1 MSTGLKLYIYQ
12 TNSLLKK
19 IALAANRSH
28 NVIIGSGENVTV
40 KLNNKLISSHHAQLI
55 FDTKNQLYIQDLNST
70 NGTFLN
76 GEKISPSET
85 HILKPKDSVQLAS
98 TNGILIVVE
107 EMKNE
112 LVVDKKINIVEKL
125 KLKSQV
131 IIGRAKECDVV
142 LNNGS
147 VSRQHAKVI
156 KNSNG
161 VYFIK
166 DLNSLNGTFVNGRKT
181 EGETKIEESDKIF
194 IGKLQLSLKGT
205 TKDLSDELA
214 ICVKGIEKEFCNSGK
229 TIKVLNK
236 MDLAIPSKSL
246 LAIMG
251 PSGCGKTTLMNTLNG
266 VSPATNGKVYLF
278 GQELIS
284 NYEYLKTQIGY
295 VPQDDTIHRQL
306 TVKQSLYYTAKLR
319 LNNFSES
326 EVDNKIDKIL
336 EQLGVLHVKNN
347 LISKISGGQRKRV
360 CIALE
365 LLSDPLILFL
375 DEPTSPLDPQT
386 IEDFLN
392 ILKDLSKRGTTVIMV
407 THKPE
412 DLEYMDEVIFL
423 SKGGYPAYFGDSKS
437 YKNYFGVKTAVS
449 VFSLL
454 SDAVWIKKYRN
465 PRPVSSIN
473 EKEIIKSK
481 SLNKSFVEQYT
492 WLSKRYF
499 KIKTN
504 DRINS
509 IVMLLQAPIIAILI
523 CIIFDEITSA
533 VPFITALSA
542 IWFGTNNAARE
553 IVSELPIFKRER
565 MFNMDISPY
574 VLSKI
579 SVLAFFS
586 IIQSAIF
593 IGILYLRYSSSN
605 LVAYNAPFS
614 AFIWMSFI
622 SIAATFLGLL
632 LSASLS
638 TAEKVMTVVPIVLIP
653 QIMLA
658 GLVAKINTIVV
669 ELISYLTFTRW
680 GTEGFNAIQDQIIVS
695 QLSQMGTIEEV
706 ESNAIVELKK
716 SFYKEYPEWFGDF
729 SGTLMLDLMAV
740 LVLVTIMTFFI
751 YKQLKRKVEVL

>member
-1 MSTGLKLYIYQ
+1 MSKGLKLYLYQ
-12 TNSLLKK
+12 DNSLFKK
-19 IALAANRSH
+19 IALANNGNH
-28 NVIIGSGENVTV
+28 NVIIGTGNNSTI
-40 KLNNKLISSHHAQLI
+40 KLNNKLISSHHAQFI
-55 FDTKNQLYIQDLNST
+55 FDTNGKLHIQDLNST

-76 GEKISPSET
+76 GTKISPSKAY
-85 HILKPKDSVQLAS
+85 IVKPKDTIQLAS
-98 TNGILIVVE
+98 TKGILIVVE
-107 EMKNE
+107 EIKKDSFD
-112 LVVDKKINIVEKL
+112 DKKVNIVEKL
-125 KLKSQV
+125 KLKSKV
-131 IIGRAKECDVV
+131 IIGRSNDCDII

-147 VSRQHAKVI
+147 VSRKHAEVN

-166 DLNSLNGTFVNGRKT
+166 DLNSLNGTFVNGKKIK
-181 EGETKIEESDKIF
+181 GITKISLSDKIF
-194 IGKLQLSLKGT
+194 IGKLQLTLKGT
-205 TKDLSDELA
+205 AKDLSEELA
-214 ICVKGIEKEFCNSGK
+214 ICTKGIQKIFING
-229 TIKVLNK
+229 
-236 MDLAIPSKSL
+236 SKSL

-306 TVKQSLYYTAKLR
+306 TVRQSLYYTAKLR
-319 LNNFSES
+319 LNNLTDIEI
-326 EVDNKIDKIL
+326 DTKINNIL
-336 EQLGVLHVKNN
+336 DQLGVLHVKNN

-392 ILKDLSKRGTTVIMV
+392 ILKGLSSRGTTVIMV

-423 SKGGYPAYFGDSKS
+423 AKGGYPAYFGDSKS

-454 SDAVWIKKYRN
+454 SDPDWISKYKN
-465 PRPVSSIN
+465 PRPVSEIN
-473 EKEIIKSK
+473 KKERIRARS
-481 SLNKSFVEQYT
+481 SNKSFYQQYL
-492 WLSKRYF
+492 WLSRRYF

-504 DRINS
+504 DKVNS
-509 IVMLLQAPIIAILI
+509 IVMLLQAPIIAVLI
-523 CIIFDEITSA
+523 CVVFDNITNA

-553 IVSELPIFKRER
+553 IVSELSIFKRER

-574 VLSKI
+574 LLSKI
-579 SVLAFFS
+579 SVLSFFS

-593 IGILYLRYSSSN
+593 IGILYVRYSSSD
-605 LVAYNAPFS
+605 LLAYNEPFF
-614 AFIWMSFI
+614 AFIWMSFL
-622 SIAATFLGLL
+622 SVAATFLGLL

-658 GLVAKINTIVV
+658 GLVAKINSTAV

-680 GTEGFNAIQDQIIVS
+680 GTEGFNAIQEQIIVPIDIDIKVKKDA
-695 QLSQMGTIEEV
+695 IEE
-706 ESNAIVELKK
+706 LKN
-716 SFYKEYPEWFGDF
+716 SFYEKYPEWFGEF
-729 SGTLMLDLMAV
+729 SGTLMLDFIAV
-740 LVLVTIMTFFI
+740 LFLVIIMTFFI
-751 YKQLKRKVEVL
+751 NQQLKKKVEVL

>member
-1 MSTGLKLYIYQ
+1 
-12 TNSLLKK
+12 
-19 IALAANRSH
+19 
-28 NVIIGSGENVTV
+28 
-40 KLNNKLISSHHAQLI
+40 
-55 FDTKNQLYIQDLNST
+55 
-70 NGTFLN
+70 
-76 GEKISPSET
+76 
-85 HILKPKDSVQLAS
+85 
-98 TNGILIVVE
+98 
-107 EMKNE
+107 
-112 LVVDKKINIVEKL
+112 
-125 KLKSQV
+125 
-131 IIGRAKECDVV
+131 
-142 LNNGS
+142 
-147 VSRQHAKVI
+147 
-156 KNSNG
+156 
-161 VYFIK
+161 
-166 DLNSLNGTFVNGRKT
+166 
-181 EGETKIEESDKIF
+181 
-194 IGKLQLSLKGT
+194 
-205 TKDLSDELA
+205 
-214 ICVKGIEKEFCNSGK
+214 
-229 TIKVLNK
+229 
-236 MDLAIPSKSL
+236 
-246 LAIMG
+246 MG

-319 LNNFSES
+319 LNNFTES
-326 EVDNKIDKIL
+326 EIDAKIDKIL
-336 EQLGVLHVKNN
+336 DQLGVLHVKDN

-423 SKGGYPAYFGDSKS
+423 AKGGYPAYFGDSKS

-454 SDAVWIKKYRN
+454 SDASWIEKYRN
-465 PRPVSSIN
+465 PRPVSVIK
-473 EKEIIKSK
+473 EKEGTKSK
-481 SLNKSFVEQYT
+481 PLNKSFWDQYL

-504 DRINS
+504 DKINS

-523 CIIFDEITSA
+523 CLIFDEITSA

-553 IVSELPIFKRER
+553 IVSELSIFKRER

-579 SVLAFFS
+579 SVLAIFS

-593 IGILYLRYSSSN
+593 IGILYSRYSEN
-605 LVAYNAPFS
+605 DVAYNDPFS
-614 AFIWMSFI
+614 AFIWMSFL
-622 SIAATFLGLL
+622 SVAATFLGLL

-638 TAEKVMTVVPIVLIP
+638 TAEKVMTIVPIVLIP

-658 GLVAKINTIVV
+658 GLVAKINTSYV

-680 GTEGFNAIQDQIIVS
+680 GTEGFNAIQDQIVVS
-695 QLSQMGTIEEV
+695 QLSNLGTFEKIK
-706 ESNAIVELKK
+706 SNAIVELKK
-716 SFYKEYPEWFGDF
+716 SFFKEYTEWFGDL
-729 SGTLMLDLMAV
+729 SGTLKLDFIAVFV
-740 LVLVTIMTFFI
+740 LVIIMTYFI
-751 YKQLKRKVEVL
+751 YKQLKKKVEVL